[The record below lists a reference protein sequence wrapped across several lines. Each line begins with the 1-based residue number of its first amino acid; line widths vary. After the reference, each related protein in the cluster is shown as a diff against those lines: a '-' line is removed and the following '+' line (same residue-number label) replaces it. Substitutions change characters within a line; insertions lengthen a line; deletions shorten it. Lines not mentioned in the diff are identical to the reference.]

1 MPQAAREIK
10 EMEGKYNHFRSI
22 SFISFIS
29 LISLALL
36 RRRVGD
42 IVPDNALTINVFS
55 IRKITPDTT
64 ATALHR

>member
-10 EMEGKYNHFRSI
+10 EMEGKDNHFRSI
-22 SFISFIS
+22 SFLYFFSLFLFSISFIS

-42 IVPDNALTINVFS
+42 IVPDNALTIN
-55 IRKITPDTT
+55 
-64 ATALHR
+64 